1 MARFVVN
8 GDSKRS
14 TYQFVA
20 RAIRFM
26 LPVGTAAAFTL
37 CLVQCSA
44 EQPGDTADEP
54 TLGSVSQALERC
66 GNKTCSSPADCS
78 VSRPVCALT
87 AGATCY
93 NNTECTYQL
102 NTTSATGPCIEHDVR
117 LCTVSG
123 SGAAG
128 VQICTKVNTT
138 TTTWAACVACPS
150 CTAS

>member
-1 MARFVVN
+1 MKKHRFAMGAVVLAF
-8 GDSKRS
+8 RL
-14 TYQFVA
+14 A
-20 RAIRFM
+20 
-26 LPVGTAAAFTL
+26 GTAALAL

-44 EQPGDTADEP
+44 EQASDVAGDEN
-54 TLGSVSQALERC
+54 LGSVSQALERC
-66 GNKTCSSPADCS
+66 GNKPCSSPADCS
-78 VSRPVCALT
+78 GGVPACALI
-87 AGATCY
+87 AGNTCF
-93 NNTECTYQL
+93 NNTECTYKL
-102 NTTSATGPCIEHDVR
+102 NTSSATCPCIEHDVR

>member
-1 MARFVVN
+1 VAPFVVD
-8 GDSKRS
+8 GDSKMS

-54 TLGSVSQALERC
+54 NLGSVSQALEHC
-66 GNKTCSSPADCS
+66 GGKACTAPADCLS
-78 VSRPVCALT
+78 GMPVCALSS
-87 AGATCY
+87 GSTCF
-93 NNTECTYQL
+93 NNAECIYKL
-102 NTTSATGPCIEHDVR
+102 NTGSSSCPCIEHDVR

-123 SGAAG
+123 GAAG
-128 VQICTKVNTT
+128 VQICTKVTST
-138 TTTWAACVACPS
+138 MTTWAACTATPACTP
-150 CTAS
+150 

>member
-1 MARFVVN
+1 M
-8 GDSKRS
+8 GPIRS
-14 TYQFVA
+14 RKQFFAV
-20 RAIRFM
+20 
-26 LPVGTAAAFTL
+26 LLAAPLFL
-37 CLVQCSA
+37 CLTQCSA
-44 EQPGDTADEP
+44 SPPPSSVTAEHC
-54 TLGSVSQALERC
+54 GS
-66 GNKTCSSPADCS
+66 KTCSAQADCT
-78 VSRPVCALT
+78 VGMPVCALT

-93 NNTECTYQL
+93 NNAECTYKL
-102 NTTSATGPCIEHDVR
+102 NTSSATCPCIEHDVR